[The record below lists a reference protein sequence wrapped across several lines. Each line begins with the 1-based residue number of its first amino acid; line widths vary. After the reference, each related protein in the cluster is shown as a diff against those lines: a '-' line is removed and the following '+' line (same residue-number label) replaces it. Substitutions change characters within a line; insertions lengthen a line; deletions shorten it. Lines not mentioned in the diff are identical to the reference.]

1 MERIKMFEDKHI
13 FKFVCALLAFASI
26 IIQGPLVPII
36 SLIIA
41 IAMLVYKIKRAKESP
56 EGFEQL
62 MLDIICI
69 VIVLVMN
76 VIFFAIRIS
85 AEYEYNRHNYL
96 ATGSQEMT
104 SSDLAETIIAAYKLD
119 NFSQFSDSGNHQ
131 NEIKNGFSSFLKD
144 ELDISDVSVK
154 GNRITCNIETEQIIF
169 TVTRNDIKYNIK

>member
-1 MERIKMFEDKHI
+1 MFEDKHI

-36 SLIIA
+36 SLIIS
-41 IAMLVYKIKRAKESP
+41 ITMIIYKIKKAKESP
-56 EGFEQL
+56 EGFEEL

-76 VIFFAIRIS
+76 IIFLAIRIS
-85 AEYEYNRHNYL
+85 AEYEYNRHDYL
-96 ATGSQEMT
+96 SSDSKEMT
-104 SSDLAETIIAAYKLD
+104 ASDLAETVIAAYKLD

-131 NEIKNGFSSFLKD
+131 TEIKNGFSSFLKD

-154 GNRITCNIETEQIIF
+154 GNRITCNIGAEQIIF
-169 TVTRNDIKYNIK
+169 IVTKNDIKYRVAI